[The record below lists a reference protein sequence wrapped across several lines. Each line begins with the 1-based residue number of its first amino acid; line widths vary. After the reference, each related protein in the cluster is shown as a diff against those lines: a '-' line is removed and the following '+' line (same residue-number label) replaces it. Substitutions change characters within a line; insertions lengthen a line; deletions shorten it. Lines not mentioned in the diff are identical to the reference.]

1 MRNGVEMAGMS
12 LGLSLGLG
20 LSRSSAGGDTVTITD
35 VTQSTGG
42 SIYTNGRCRVYG
54 TTTASD
60 GTVVT
65 VTVDGESAGTGTAAS
80 GSWYVDFLVTAAMV
94 PAAGSGNPAT
104 VEASIPAGASDTT
117 TVDVTTEAVNVLGWW
132 DPSESAYVSLDG
144 SGNINGIT
152 DRSSAG
158 NDLTWDA
165 GTGASTGVPTTTIN
179 GLTACD
185 WSDAGDGRGLENLYV
200 TLTMYI
206 SCVGRYDGALP
217 FLDYKQMVGAANT
230 PPSNDRHFLMGLS
243 GSSRWYTGGGH
254 THYRDGTATTA
265 VDNSFHFYE
274 SSDSTANRGGCVI
287 GGDSLNDARTWDGP
301 TGEVLALDAVPSS
314 NYQEAELDYAQTK
327 WGTP

>member
-1 MRNGVEMAGMS
+1 MAGMS

-117 TVDVTTEAVNVLGWW
+117 TVDVTTEAVNVLGWY

-144 SGNINGIT
+144 SGNINGLT
-152 DRSSAG
+152 DRSTAG

-165 GTGASTGVPTTTIN
+165 GSGASTGVPTATVS
-179 GLTACD
+179 GLTVCD
-185 WSDAGDGRGLENLYV
+185 WSDAGDGRQLENAYAS
-200 TLTMYI
+200 TTKYI
-206 SCVGRYDGALP
+206 SCVGRWDGALP
-217 FLDYKQMVGAANT
+217 FPDYKQMVGGTGAT
-230 PPSNDRHFLMGLS
+230 NDRHFLMGRS
-243 GSSRWYTGGGH
+243 GSSAWFTVGGH
-254 THYRDGTATTA
+254 THYRDGTATTS

-274 SSDSTANRGGCVI
+274 SSDSTGSAGLVI
-287 GGDSLNDARTWDGP
+287 GVDSLNGARTWDGP

>member
-20 LSRSSAGGDTVTITD
+20 MQRRSSAGGGDTVTITA

-104 VEASIPAGASDTT
+104 VEASIAGASDTT
-117 TVDVTTEAVNVLGWW
+117 TVDVTTEAVNVLGWY

-144 SGNINGIT
+144 SGNINGLT
-152 DRSSAG
+152 DRSTAG

-165 GTGASTGVPTTTIN
+165 GSGASTGVPTATVS
-179 GLTACD
+179 GLTVCD
-185 WSDAGDGRGLENLYV
+185 WSDAGDGRQLENAYAS
-200 TLTMYI
+200 TTKYI
-206 SCVGRYDGALP
+206 SCVGRWDGALP
-217 FLDYKQMVGAANT
+217 FPDFKYMAGGAGF
-230 PPSNDRHFLMGLS
+230 SGFRYFLMGGN
-243 GSSRWYTGGGH
+243 GSSTWYDVVGH

-265 VDNSFHFYE
+265 VDNGLHFYE
-274 SSDSTANRGGCVI
+274 SEIVTSNPGLAIGC
-287 GGDSLNDARTWDGP
+287 DPFTDARTWNGP
-301 TGEVLALDAVPSS
+301 TGEALVLDTVPTSG
-314 NYQEAELDYAQTK
+314 YQEAELDYAQTK